1 MFSTVVENLPFNEN
15 RCGEY
20 LLGLILL
27 ASPSATI
34 SYVMAKEMK
43 ENLNKIRPLQANLT
57 LGKIYTKLSAME
69 PLEIEVKYF
78 LEDIEPIRE
87 QLIKAGAESHG
98 RFFESNICFDN
109 AEEGLSLSDS
119 VLRLRKDEKTTLTYK
134 TKPDVDDLEFKVV
147 KELEVEVSDFEM
159 MLNILRALGFHQ
171 SQIYEKY
178 RETFTIGDTK
188 LCLDRMPFGDFI
200 EIEGGKDE
208 IRNLSQQ
215 IGMQWNRRI
224 LGNYRFLFGI
234 IKERLFLSFSDITFD
249 NFRKVKM
256 DMKTF
261 LPLFETGGIN
271 AISEIRH

>member
-1 MFSTVVENLPFNEN
+1 
-15 RCGEY
+15 
-20 LLGLILL
+20 
-27 ASPSATI
+27 
-34 SYVMAKEMK
+34 
-43 ENLNKIRPLQANLT
+43 
-57 LGKIYTKLSAME
+57 ME

-87 QLIKAGAESHG
+87 QLINAGAESHG

-224 LGNYRFLFGI
+224 LGNYRFLFDI